1 MFNRRQF
8 TGSLMAVP
16 WASTAMA
23 QQVFPDRPIRLVVPY
38 GPGTATDVFSRQL
51 AGVVQ
56 KALGQSIVIDNR
68 PGGGAMTGTEIVARA
83 PADGYTLVMGT
94 SQTHAI
100 SPIMFAKPPY
110 DPLRDFTPIAGLAG
124 VPHVVV
130 VGPQLPVKSI
140 ADLVALGKSQPNRLT
155 FASTGNGSPA
165 HLAGEIFKREAGF
178 EMSHVPYPGGAQ
190 ALTDVMTG
198 TVSMIFYPYQPIKP
212 LVEAGKMRLLAT
224 ANPTRPP
231 WLPNVQTM
239 PELGYPK
246 STMTATFGIYGPAN
260 MPADR
265 VSKLSEAFLQ
275 ALSNSDLVA
284 SLASAG
290 TEVQA
295 QTAAQLKAFTVA
307 EYERY
312 KALVAVSGAKID

>member
-8 TGSLMAVP
+8 TGAVFALS
-16 WASTAMA
+16 WISAAQA
-23 QQVFPDRPIRLVVPY
+23 QQVYPDRPIRLVVPY
-38 GPGTATDVFSRQL
+38 GPGTATDNFSRQL
-51 AGVVQ
+51 AAVAQ
-56 KALGQSIVIDNR
+56 KTLGQSIVIDNR

-100 SPIMFAKPPY
+100 SPVLFAKPPY

-124 VPHVVV
+124 VPHVVA
-130 VGPQLPVKSI
+130 VGAQLPVKTI
-140 ADLVALGKSQPNRLT
+140 AELVALGKSQPDKLT

-165 HLAGEIFKREAGF
+165 HLAGEIFKREGGF
-178 EMSHVPYPGGAQ
+178 QMSHVPYPGGAQ

-198 TVSMIFYPYQPIKP
+198 TVAMIFYPYAPLKG
-212 LVEAGKMRLLAT
+212 LVESGKMRVLAT

-231 WLPNVQTM
+231 WLPNVPTM
-239 PELGYPK
+239 PELGFPK
-246 STMTATFGIYGPAN
+246 STMTATFGVYGPAN

-265 VSKLSEAFLQ
+265 VAKLSDAFRQ
-275 ALSNSDLVA
+275 ALTNPELMA
-284 SLASAG
+284 SFSSTG
-290 TEVQA
+290 IEIQA
-295 QTAAQLKAFTVA
+295 QTAAELKTFTVT
-307 EYERY
+307 EFERY